1 MANNQLL
8 NNPRSITTCRNCG
21 EYIEKNYCTHC
32 GQKHSDHRIH
42 LKSLLHDIPH
52 AIFHVDNGFFFNV
65 KQLFR
70 RPGMAIRDYLEGR
83 RKPFFH
89 PITYLAILLVFN
101 LFAVKVTNLH
111 YYDEQELLSMSPK
124 EVQFIKEYDASQW
137 WFLEHTYLYMLIAI
151 PLCTVFCFYFFRLFK
166 QKLNFAENAI
176 ILMFI
181 IAQGVLIQSTLYLLT
196 GWVKN
201 GVFIRGMEMVN
212 LVLMVSYA
220 GFACYK
226 FINPVKNKLRTA
238 IASGIGGIIILSLM
252 LASAYLLL
260 GLSKLV

>member
-1 MANNQLL
+1 MANQLF
-8 NNPRSITTCRNCG
+8 NDPRSITSCRNCG
-21 EYIEKNYCTHC
+21 EYIEKEYCTHC
-32 GQKHSDHRIH
+32 GQKREEHRIH

-52 AIFHVDNGFFFNV
+52 AIFHVDSGFFYNV
-65 KQLFR
+65 KQLFK
-70 RPGMAIRDYLEGR
+70 RPGFAIRDYLEGR
-83 RKPFFH
+83 RKRFFH

-151 PLCTVFCFYFFRLFK
+151 PLCTVFCYFFFRLFK
-166 QKLNFAENAI
+166 QKFNLAENAI

-181 IAQGVLIQSTLYLLT
+181 IAQGVLIQSVLYLVT
-196 GWVKN
+196 GWVRN
-201 GVFIRGMEMVN
+201 GVFIRSMEMVN

-220 GFACYK
+220 AFASYQ
-226 FINPVKNKLRTA
+226 FINPARKKVKTA
-238 IASGIGGIIILSLM
+238 IASVISGIIILSLM

-260 GLSKLV
+260 GISQMI